1 MNIKRLTPM
10 LWTDKLEETI
20 TFYTEI
26 LQFTC
31 GEKNTDWGWASLH
44 NGNAEIMLAK
54 PNEHSAFTKCNF
66 TGSFYFEVDD
76 VETIWGQ
83 LKDKSEIVYPLESFE
98 WGMREFAIYD
108 NNGYLLQF
116 GENENN

>member
-20 TFYTEI
+20 TFYTET
-26 LQFTC
+26 LQFIC
-31 GEKNTDWGWASLH
+31 GEKNTDWGWAALH
-44 NGNAEIMLAK
+44 HGNAEIMLAK
-54 PNEHSAFTKCNF
+54 PNEHVAFTKSNF
-66 TGSFYFEVDD
+66 TGSFYFEVEQ
-76 VETIWGQ
+76 VTEIWNL
-83 LKDKSEIVYPLESFE
+83 LKEKCEIVYPLESFD

-108 NNGYLLQF
+108 NNGYILQF